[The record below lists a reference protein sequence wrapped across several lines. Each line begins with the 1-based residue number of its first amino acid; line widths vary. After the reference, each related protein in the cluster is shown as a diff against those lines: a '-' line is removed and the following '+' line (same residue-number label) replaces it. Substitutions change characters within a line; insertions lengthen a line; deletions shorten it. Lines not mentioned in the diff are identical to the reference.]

1 MIVSG
6 RYEPVPTIATLFI
19 VYPFSAK
26 HISLNANI
34 EQKRTRYVKGNV
46 DEARRLTS
54 RQACRLS
61 SLQAGKLAGDVSPSI
76 KPDGRWKKEIEERR
90 RLHE

>member
-61 SLQAGKLAGDVSPSI
+61 SLQAGKLAG
-76 KPDGRWKKEIEERR
+76 WKAGRR
-90 RLHE
+90 REPQYKTRCKMGEGD

>member
-19 VYPFSAK
+19 VYPSSAK

-34 EQKRTRYVKGNV
+34 EQKRTRYVKGNM
-46 DEARRLTS
+46 DEAS
-54 RQACRLS
+54 QAD
-61 SLQAGKLAGDVSPSI
+61 KLAGYQAI
-76 KPDGRWKKEIEERR
+76 KPTYDASPRNRKP
-90 RLHE
+90 